1 MEGVIRWGREGGG
14 SDKVGGGKVEGVI
27 RWGREG
33 GGSDKVGEG
42 RWRE

>member
-1 MEGVIRWGREGGG
+1 M
-14 SDKVGGGKVEGVI
+14 GGGKVEGVI

>member
-1 MEGVIRWGREGGG
+1 MGREGGGSDKVGREGGG

-27 RWGREG
+27 RWG
-33 GGSDKVGEG
+33 EG